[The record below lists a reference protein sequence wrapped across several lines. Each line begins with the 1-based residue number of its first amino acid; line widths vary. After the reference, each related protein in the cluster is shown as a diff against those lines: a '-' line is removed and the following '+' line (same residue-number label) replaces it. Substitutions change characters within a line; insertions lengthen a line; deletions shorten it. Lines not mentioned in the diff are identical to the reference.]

1 MMGIQRAT
9 HSGDMRLATGQMK
22 PEWMNGVE
30 SDALVVEHAWLRVP
44 LWIVATAILSC
55 WIALAVLHVG
65 DDYRVGH
72 GGGTWAAL
80 AETARAGRLYPPIFD
95 GEHYA
100 GTRYMPLPI
109 LLNALASGAVGDPL
123 IGGKVLAGLLTI
135 TLMALVI
142 FVLRRVLCPWP
153 IATAL
158 AGVVIATDTGLQASS
173 TIGGDLLPAV
183 LQVCALAAVIGGRGR
198 SVMLIAG
205 AFAGLAIA
213 SKLTGVWAFLAI
225 TTWLVMHRR
234 WQHAVTFS
242 GACAGVAALVLGSV
256 ELLTGGGL
264 SEHLLAFS
272 LAGVGG
278 GNSFLRGPNQLLFN
292 LLGHASG
299 IVVLFP
305 LAVLGALLSRG
316 WRQLPVIHV
325 ALVYSIL
332 LLLVVYSDIGTGF
345 NQLLDL
351 VVLTALA
358 AGHLAAP
365 AASSERQ
372 VHAVLIV
379 VVSVVVI
386 WAAGLDLV
394 RTLGFDLRST
404 VAALKAGTVPRRT
417 VDLVAGMV
425 RPGEQVLAEDP
436 SIEIALGRQPVVMDA
451 FMLARLERA
460 HPEKVDPLISWIDSR
475 RFDLVVLVV
484 SLEDPTVEFWW
495 NDFQYG
501 PRVAAALRKSYRP
514 DGLVGR
520 YFVYRPR
527 Q

>member
-1 MMGIQRAT
+1 MTGIQESNA
-9 HSGDMRLATGQMK
+9 LA
-22 PEWMNGVE
+22 VE
-30 SDALVVEHAWLRVP
+30 RPWLRAP
-44 LWIVATAILSC
+44 LWIVASGILSC
-55 WIALAVLHVG
+55 WIALASLHVA
-65 DDYRVGH
+65 DDYRVTHNSGV
-72 GGGTWAAL
+72 WVAL

-109 LLNALASGAVGDPL
+109 LLNALASGVVGDPL
-123 IGGKVLAGLLTI
+123 IGGKVVAGLLMI
-135 TLMALVI
+135 AVMALVVL
-142 FVLRRVLCPWP
+142 VLRRVLCPWP

-158 AGVVIATDTGLQASS
+158 AAVVVATDTGLQASA
-173 TIGGDLLPAV
+173 TIGGDLLPVV
-183 LQVCALAAVIGGRGR
+183 LQVCALSAVIGGRR
-198 SVMLIAG
+198 QSAMIAG

-234 WQHAVTFS
+234 SREAVIFS
-242 GACAGVAALVLGSV
+242 GACVVVAGLILGTV
-256 ELLTGGGL
+256 ELFTGGGL
-264 SEHLLAFS
+264 SQHLLAFS

-278 GNSFLRGPNQLLFN
+278 GASFLRSPNQLLYN

-299 IVVLFP
+299 TVVLFP
-305 LAVLGALLSRG
+305 LAVLGALLPRG
-316 WRQLPVIHV
+316 WRQLSVVHV
-325 ALVYSIL
+325 ALAYSIL
-332 LLLVVYSDIGTGF
+332 LLLVVFADVGTGF

-365 AASSERQ
+365 AASSDRPT
-372 VHAVLIV
+372 HAVLIV
-379 VVSVVVI
+379 VVTVVVM

-394 RTLGFDLRST
+394 RTVGFDLRST
-404 VAALKAGTVPRRT
+404 LAARKAGAVPRRT
-417 VDLVAGMV
+417 VDLVAGMI
-425 RPGEQVLAEDP
+425 RPGERVLAEDP
-436 SIEIALGRQPVVMDA
+436 SIEVALGRQPVVMDP
-451 FMLARLERA
+451 FMLARLGRA
-460 HPEKVDPLISWIDSR
+460 HPEQVDPLISWIEAR
-475 RFDLVVLVV
+475 RFDVVVLVV
-484 SLEDPTVEFWW
+484 SLEDRTVEFWW
-495 NDFQYG
+495 NDFEYG

>member
-1 MMGIQRAT
+1 MIGIQEGNAPAIER
-9 HSGDMRLATGQMK
+9 
-22 PEWMNGVE
+22 P
-30 SDALVVEHAWLRVP
+30 WLRVA
-44 LWIVATAILSC
+44 LWVVAGGIVSG
-55 WIALAVLHVG
+55 WIALAWIHVG
-65 DDYRVGH
+65 DDYRVSHNSGV
-72 GGGTWAAL
+72 WAAL
-80 AETARAGRLYPPIFD
+80 AETARAGHLYPPIFD

-109 LLNALASGAVGDPL
+109 LLNALASGVVGDPL
-123 IGGKVLAGLLTI
+123 IGGKVLAGLLMI
-135 TLMALVI
+135 ILMALVI
-142 FVLRRVLCPWP
+142 LALRRLLCPWP
-153 IATAL
+153 MATAL
-158 AGVVIATDTGLQASS
+158 AAVVIATDTGLQAGSA
-173 TIGGDLLPAV
+173 IGGDLLPVV
-183 LQVCALAAVIGGRGR
+183 LQVCALSVILGGRGR
-198 SVMLIAG
+198 SAMLIAG

-225 TTWLVMHRR
+225 ATWLVMHRR
-234 WQHAVTFS
+234 WREAVTFS
-242 GACAGVAALVLGSV
+242 GACAGVAGVILGTVEVLS
-256 ELLTGGGL
+256 GGGL

-278 GNSFLRGPNQLLFN
+278 GVSFLRGPNQLLFN

-316 WRQLPVIHV
+316 WRQLSVIHV
-325 ALVYSIL
+325 ALAYSIL
-332 LLLVVYSDIGTGF
+332 LLLVAYADVGTGF

-358 AGHLAAP
+358 AGHLASP
-365 AASSERQ
+365 AATSDRPT
-372 VHAVLIV
+372 HAVLIV
-379 VVSVVVI
+379 VVTVVVI
-386 WAAGLDLV
+386 WAAGVDLV
-394 RTLGFDLRST
+394 RTVGFDLRST
-404 VAALKAGTVPRRT
+404 VAALKAGAVPQRT

-425 RPGEQVLAEDP
+425 RPGERVLAEDP
-436 SIEIALGRQPVVMDA
+436 SIEIALGRQPVVMDP
-451 FMLARLERA
+451 FMLARLGRS
-460 HPEKVDPLISWIDSR
+460 HPEQVDPLISWIDAR
-475 RFDLVVLVV
+475 RFDVVVLVV

-495 NDFQYG
+495 NDFEYG

>member
-1 MMGIQRAT
+1 MMGIQESNA
-9 HSGDMRLATGQMK
+9 LALER
-22 PEWMNGVE
+22 P
-30 SDALVVEHAWLRVP
+30 WLRVP
-44 LWIVATAILSC
+44 LWIVGGAILSC

-65 DDYRVGH
+65 DDYRVTHNSGI
-72 GGGTWAAL
+72 WAAL
-80 AETARAGRLYPPIFD
+80 AETARTGHLYPPIFD

-109 LLNALASGAVGDPL
+109 LLNALASGVVGDPL

-142 FVLRRVLCPWP
+142 LVLRRVLCPWP

-158 AGVVIATDTGLQASS
+158 AAVVVATETGLQASA
-173 TIGGDLLPAV
+173 TIGGDLLPVV
-183 LQVCALAAVIGGRGR
+183 LQVCALSVVLGARGQ
-198 SVMLIAG
+198 SAMLIAG

-234 WQHAVTFS
+234 WRQAATFS
-242 GACAGVAALVLGSV
+242 GACVGVAGLILGTV

-278 GNSFLRGPNQLLFN
+278 GVSFLRGPNQLLYN

-299 IVVLFP
+299 TVVLFP

-316 WRQLPVIHV
+316 WRQLSIVHV
-325 ALVYSIL
+325 ALAYSIL
-332 LLLVVYSDIGTGF
+332 LLLVVFADVGTGF

-365 AASSERQ
+365 AASADRPT
-372 VHAVLIV
+372 HAVLIV
-379 VVSVVVI
+379 VVTVVVM

-394 RTLGFDLRST
+394 RSVGFDLRST
-404 VAALKAGTVPRRT
+404 LAALKAGAVPHRT

-425 RPGEQVLAEDP
+425 RPGERVLAEDP
-436 SIEIALGRQPVVMDA
+436 SIEVALGRQPVVMDP
-451 FMLARLERA
+451 FMLARLGRA
-460 HPEKVDPLISWIDSR
+460 HPEQVDPLISWIDAR
-475 RFDLVVLVV
+475 RFDVVVLVV
-484 SLEDPTVEFWW
+484 SLEDRSVEFWW
-495 NDFQYG
+495 NDFEYG
-501 PRVAAALRKSYRP
+501 PRVAAALRKSYRL

>member
-1 MMGIQRAT
+1 M
-9 HSGDMRLATGQMK
+9 ATGQTT
-22 PEWMNGVE
+22 PEWVDGIE
-30 SDALVVEHAWLRVP
+30 SDALPVERPWLRVP
-44 LWIVATAILSC
+44 LWIVAAGVLSC
-55 WIALAVLHVG
+55 WIALAVLHVA
-65 DDYRVGH
+65 DDYRVTH
-72 GGGTWAAL
+72 NSGTWAAL
-80 AETARAGRLYPPIFD
+80 AESARTGRLYPPIFD

-109 LLNALASGAVGDPL
+109 LLNALASAAAGDPL
-123 IGGKVLAGLLTI
+123 IGGKVLAALLTI

-142 FVLRRVLCPWP
+142 LVLRRVLCPWP
-153 IATAL
+153 MTTAL
-158 AGVVIATDTGLQASS
+158 AAVVVATDTGLQASA
-173 TIGGDLLPAV
+173 TIGGDLLPTV
-183 LQVCALAAVIGGRGR
+183 LQVCALALIIGGNRGR
-198 SVMLIAG
+198 SAMLIAG
-205 AFAGLAIA
+205 AFAGLAMA

-225 TTWLVMHRR
+225 TTWLVMQRR
-234 WQHAVTFS
+234 WRHAVAFA
-242 GACAGVAALVLGSV
+242 GASAGVAALILGTV
-256 ELLTGGGL
+256 ELLTGGL
-264 SEHLLAFS
+264 SQHMLAFS

-278 GNSFLRGPNQLLFN
+278 GVSLLRGPNQLLYN

-316 WRQLPVIHV
+316 WRQLSVIHV
-325 ALVYSIL
+325 ALMYSIL
-332 LLLVVYSDIGTGF
+332 LLVVVFADVGTGF

-358 AGHLAAP
+358 AGYLAAP
-365 AASSERQ
+365 AASSDRPT
-372 VHAVLIV
+372 HGVLSV
-379 VVSVVVI
+379 VVTVAVI

-394 RTLGFDLRST
+394 RTVGFDLRST
-404 VAALKAGTVPRRT
+404 VAALRAGAVPHRT
-417 VDLVAGMV
+417 VDLVARMV

-436 SIEIALGRQPVVMDA
+436 SIEIALGRRPVVMDP

-460 HPEKVDPLISWIDSR
+460 HPEQVDPLISWIDAR

>member
-1 MMGIQRAT
+1 
-9 HSGDMRLATGQMK
+9 
-22 PEWMNGVE
+22 MNGLE
-30 SDALVVEHAWLRVP
+30 SNALTLERPWLRVP
-44 LWIVATAILSC
+44 LWIVAGGILSC
-55 WIALAVLHVG
+55 WIALTVLHVG

-72 GGGTWAAL
+72 NGGTWAAL
-80 AETARAGRLYPPIFD
+80 AETARTGRLYPPIFD

-109 LLNALASGAVGDPL
+109 LLNALASGIAGDPL
-123 IGGKVLAGLLTI
+123 IGGKVLAWLLTI
-135 TLMALVI
+135 TLLALVI
-142 FVLRRVLCPWP
+142 LVLRRVLCPWP

-158 AGVVIATDTGLQASS
+158 ATVVVATDAGLQASS
-173 TIGGDLLPAV
+173 TIGGDLLPVV
-183 LQVCALAAVIGGRGR
+183 LQVCALSVVMGSRGGQYA
-198 SVMLIAG
+198 MPIAG
-205 AFAGLAIA
+205 GFAGLAIV

-225 TTWLVMHRR
+225 ASWLMMQRR
-234 WQHAVTFS
+234 WRHAVTFA
-242 GACAGVAALVLGSV
+242 GASAGVAALILGTI
-256 ELLTGGGL
+256 ELATGGGL
-264 SEHLLAFS
+264 SEHLLTFS
-272 LAGVGG
+272 FAGIQGG
-278 GNSFLRGPNQLLFN
+278 GSFLRGPNQLLFN

-305 LAVLGALLSRG
+305 LAILGALLSRG
-316 WRQLPVIHV
+316 WRQLPVIHI
-325 ALVYSIL
+325 ALGFSIL
-332 LLLVVYSDIGTGF
+332 LLLVVFADVGTGF

-351 VVLTALA
+351 VVLTTLA

-365 AASSERQ
+365 AATADRPS
-372 VHAVLIV
+372 HAVLTV
-379 VVSVVVI
+379 MVTVVVI

-394 RTLGFDLRST
+394 RTVGFDLRTT
-404 VAALKAGTVPRRT
+404 VAALRTGAIPRRT
-417 VDLVAGMV
+417 VDLVAAIV
-425 RPGEQVLAEDP
+425 SPGERVLAEDP
-436 SIEIALGRQPVVMDA
+436 SIEVALGRRPVVMDP

-460 HPEKVDPLISWIDSR
+460 HPEQVDPLISWIEER

-484 SLEDPTVEFWW
+484 SLDDPTVEFWW

>member
-1 MMGIQRAT
+1 MDLER
-9 HSGDMRLATGQMK
+9 S
-22 PEWMNGVE
+22 
-30 SDALVVEHAWLRVP
+30 WLRVA
-44 LWIVATAILSC
+44 LWLVASGILSC
-55 WIALAVLHVG
+55 WMALAVLHVG

-72 GGGTWAAL
+72 NGGTWAAL
-80 AETARAGRLYPPIFD
+80 AETARTGRLYPPIFD

-109 LLNALASGAVGDPL
+109 LLNALASGVAGDPL
-123 IGGKVLAGLLTI
+123 IGGKVLAWLLTI
-135 TLMALVI
+135 TLVALVI
-142 FVLRRVLCPWP
+142 FVLRRIVCPWP

-158 AGVVIATDTGLQASS
+158 AAVVVATDAGLQASS
-173 TIGGDLLPAV
+173 TIGGDLLPVV
-183 LQVCALAAVIGGRGR
+183 LQVCAL
-198 SVMLIAG
+198 SVMLGSRGGQSAMLFAG

-225 TTWLVMHRR
+225 STWLMMQRR
-234 WQHAVTFS
+234 WRHAVTFS
-242 GACAGVAALVLGSV
+242 GACVGVATLILGTI

-264 SEHLLAFS
+264 SEHLLTFS
-272 LAGVGG
+272 FAGVQSGG
-278 GNSFLRGPNQLLFN
+278 SFLRGPNQLLFN

-325 ALVYSIL
+325 ALAFSIL
-332 LLLVVYSDIGTGF
+332 LLLVVYADVGTGF

-365 AASSERQ
+365 AAFPNRQ
-372 VHAVLIV
+372 SDMVPTLV
-379 VVSVVVI
+379 VTVVVI

-394 RTLGFDLRST
+394 RTVGFDLRTT
-404 VAALKAGTVPRRT
+404 VAALRAGTISHRT

-425 RPGEQVLAEDP
+425 RPGERVLAEDP
-436 SIEIALGRQPVVMDA
+436 SIEIALGRRPVVMDP

-460 HPEKVDPLISWIDSR
+460 HPEQVDPLISWIDAR

>member
-1 MMGIQRAT
+1 L
-9 HSGDMRLATGQMK
+9 D
-22 PEWMNGVE
+22 NVE
-30 SDALVVEHAWLRVP
+30 RPWLRVP
-44 LWIVATAILSC
+44 LWIVAGAILCC
-55 WIALAVLHVG
+55 WMSLAVLHVG

-72 GGGTWAAL
+72 NGGTWAAL
-80 AETARAGRLYPPIFD
+80 AETARSGRLYPPIFD

-100 GTRYMPLPI
+100 GTRYMPLAI
-109 LLNALASGAVGDPL
+109 LLNALASGVAGDPL
-123 IGGKVLAGLLTI
+123 IGGKVLAWLLTI

-142 FVLRRVLCPWP
+142 LVLRRVLCPWP

-158 AGVVIATDTGLQASS
+158 AAVVVATDAGLQASS
-173 TIGGDLLPAV
+173 TIGGDLLPVV
-183 LQVCALAAVIGGRGR
+183 LQVGALSVMIDSRRGR
-198 SVMLIAG
+198 AATLIAG

-213 SKLTGVWAFLAI
+213 SKLTGVWALLGI
-225 TTWLVMHRR
+225 TTWLVMQRR
-234 WQHAVTFS
+234 WRHAATFA
-242 GACAGVAALVLGSV
+242 GASAGVAVLILGSI

-264 SEHLLAFS
+264 SEHLLTFS
-272 LAGVGG
+272 FAGIQGG
-278 GNSFLRGPNQLLFN
+278 GSFLRGPNQLLFN
-292 LLGHASG
+292 LLGHASA

-325 ALVYSIL
+325 ALGFSIL
-332 LLLVVYSDIGTGF
+332 LLLVVFADVGTGF

-351 VVLTALA
+351 VVLTTLA

-365 AASSERQ
+365 AATADRPN
-372 VHAVLIV
+372 HALLTV
-379 VVSVVVI
+379 VVAAVVI

-394 RTLGFDLRST
+394 RTVGFDLRTT
-404 VAALKAGTVPRRT
+404 VAARRTGAIPHRT
-417 VDLVAGMV
+417 VDLVAAMV
-425 RPGEQVLAEDP
+425 RPGERVLAEDP
-436 SIEIALGRQPVVMDA
+436 SIEIALGRRPVVMDP

-460 HPEKVDPLISWIDSR
+460 HPEQVEPLISWIEAR

-484 SLEDPTVEFWW
+484 SLEDPAVDFWW